1 MPNKREILD
10 EIEKKIQAYRKRGLS
25 KKQKDNFLIE
35 IFAFDK
41 LLRKKSGIKNV
52 KQTTIFREALGN
64 SPVIRVLDFLIEG
77 RGLDYSL
84 SDIAKNSN
92 IGWTTLHRI
101 WGKLLKLK
109 IITPTREIGR
119 AKLFKLN
126 EENHAVKELI
136 RLYDTLLYQETE
148 KYFSKELEIAV

>member
-1 MPNKREILD
+1 MG
-10 EIEKKIQAYRKRGLS
+10 KI
-25 KKQKDNFLIE
+25 
-35 IFAFDK
+35 
-41 LLRKKSGIKNV
+41 
-52 KQTTIFREALGN
+52 TIFREALGN

-84 SDIAKNSN
+84 SDIAENSN

-109 IITPTREIGR
+109 MVKPTREIGR

-126 EENHAVKELI
+126 EENPAVKELM
-136 RLYDTLLYQETE
+136 RVYDTLLYQESE
-148 KYFSKELEIAV
+148 RYFSKKVEVIVS

>member
-1 MPNKREILD
+1 M
-10 EIEKKIQAYRKRGLS
+10 
-25 KKQKDNFLIE
+25 KQLT
-35 IFAFDK
+35 
-41 LLRKKSGIKNV
+41 V
-52 KQTTIFREALGN
+52 FREALGD
-64 SPVIRVLDFLIEG
+64 SPIIRVLEFLIEG

-84 SDIAKNSN
+84 SDIAENSS

-101 WGKLLKLK
+101 WDRLIKLRVV
-109 IITPTREIGR
+109 IPTREIGR

-126 EENHAVKELI
+126 EENQAVKDMV